1 MNMILGISGS
11 PRENGITAHAIKEIL
26 SQSKED
32 TQYISLFG
40 KHIDQLVIVNDF

>member
-1 MNMILGISGS
+1 MILGISGS

-32 TQYISLFG
+32 TRVYLLFG
-40 KHIDQLVIVNDF
+40 NI